1 MTLRTDH
8 SLIAKWIKD
17 NTRVLDLGCGDG
29 ALLAGLQKKQN
40 VTGYGVEIDEDN
52 IVKCIQSGVNVIQTD
67 LDAGLSQFENN
78 TFDYVIMTQTLQAI
92 YYPEKLLTERLKY
105 TNKEVAEYVAVASYR
120 NYLEYMNTG
129 DAKLHLIDFPLFEE
143 IINNNRLLHM
153 EDGTIHFKF
162 EEALNNEKTNGN

>member
-1 MTLRTDH
+1 MIKYNWEKILKVTDGD
-8 SLIAKWIKD
+8 SNSIVLIVHML
-17 NTRVLDLGCGDG
+17 TYPRVPTSYRDPTYKYYGQSFEGFSY
-29 ALLAGLQKKQN
+29 LLN
-40 VTGYGVEIDEDN
+40 
-52 IVKCIQSGVNVIQTD
+52 
-67 LDAGLSQFENN
+67 
-78 TFDYVIMTQTLQAI
+78 
-92 YYPEKLLTERLKY
+92 PEKLLTERLKY
-105 TNKEVAEYVAVASYR
+105 TNREAAEYVAVASYR